1 MPPLTR
7 RETRIREMHE
17 DDTAIERRLDTKAQ
31 AAADAVARITAD
43 GRITK
48 SDLPDILT
56 VLHLVPVIRADAG
69 ESLRYN
75 RQINGEYNRL
85 ASERNQWRR
94 SKVVALPVGDELEEA
109 A

>member
-1 MPPLTR
+1 MLGKAV
-7 RETRIREMHE
+7 ETIRELHE
-17 DDTAIERRLDTKAQ
+17 SDTGGEIRLDARAQ

-56 VLHLVPVIRADAG
+56 VLDLVPQIRADAA

-75 RQINGEYNRL
+75 REINGLYGAL
-85 ASERNQWRR
+85 SLSEARRKRR
-94 SKVVALPVGDELEEA
+94 SKRLVFPVPTDEVAA
-109 A
+109 